1 MRVNCQLE
9 RQKEDTEGQRGQGR
23 EEDKGYGLF
32 TLTGN
37 GEWDILGGIIIEM
50 IKLSHLCFSLRR
62 AKVLLSN
69 NGWVKYKKKSFYFVN
84 LTKRN

>member
-32 TLTGN
+32 MLTGN
-37 GEWDILGGIIIEM
+37 GE
-50 IKLSHLCFSLRR
+50 
-62 AKVLLSN
+62 
-69 NGWVKYKKKSFYFVN
+69 
-84 LTKRN
+84 